1 MSDKNKVVVE
11 GALQRAE
18 AVAHL
23 ERLVAALKAGSV
35 HIQQGADSACLTP
48 PAIVDLKIEASQKAD
63 KEKLSLKLSWSSDPK
78 YGVADDVSISAAE
91 PTLTIG

>member
-23 ERLVAALKAGSV
+23 ERLVAALKAGSL
-35 HIQQGADSACLTP
+35 HIQQGPDSACLTP
-48 PAIVDLKIEASQKAD
+48 PDIVDLKIEASQKAD
-63 KEKLSLKLSWSSDPK
+63 KEKLAIKLSWSSDPK
-78 YGVADDVSISAAE
+78 YGVAGDVSISSTD
-91 PTLTIG
+91 PILTIG